1 MKNLGLT
8 ALVFCLVLG
17 VVEADIIT
25 VQVTAEIT
33 QFEDNGGY
41 FDGSISVGTLL
52 TMTYSYDTEV
62 SGIAVSSGLE
72 YEQFAPNLI
81 NISIGNYEFQNS
93 GSFFLYIENGVIDQ
107 FQLGATVESGSLP
120 ESNLS
125 MMLYDTDGTA
135 LSTDL
140 LPEINYNLN
149 DWYGFDIDIDGGREF
164 SIEMDIKSISII
176 PEPATIF
183 ILSIG
188 GLFVR
193 RYNKIF

>member
-1 MKNLGLT
+1 
-8 ALVFCLVLG
+8 
-17 VVEADIIT
+17 
-25 VQVTAEIT
+25 
-33 QFEDNGGY
+33 
-41 FDGSISVGTLL
+41 
-52 TMTYSYDTEV
+52 MTYSYDTEV

-93 GSFFLYIENGVIDQ
+93 GRFFLYIENGVIDQ